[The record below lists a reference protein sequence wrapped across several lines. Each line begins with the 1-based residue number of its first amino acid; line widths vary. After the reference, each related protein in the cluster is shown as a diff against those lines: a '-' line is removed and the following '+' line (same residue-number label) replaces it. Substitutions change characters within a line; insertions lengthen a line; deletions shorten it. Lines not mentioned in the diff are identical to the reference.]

1 MTSQVVP
8 LAIDCVGEPAG
19 SQLAVPAISSL
30 EEWYEHAAVVCLE
43 EPSKGPPANVLGAK
57 FNISSISFS
66 FSNKTSNVDFADD
79 IRRKELK
86 ANIKANIY
94 AIESSPC
101 FVPGPCSPGQSQ
113 LKVARFI

>member
-1 MTSQVVP
+1 MASQVVP

-66 FSNKTSNVDFADD
+66 FSNKTSITRQAMLILQMISDGKN
-79 IRRKELK
+79 
-86 ANIKANIY
+86 
-94 AIESSPC
+94 
-101 FVPGPCSPGQSQ
+101 
-113 LKVARFI
+113 